1 MITREVEEEEK
12 QKYNSLVHHPLQSW
26 EWGEFRKTT
35 GIKAVRL
42 GVFDPST
49 SSGQVKLT
57 SGYQVFFHP
66 IPRTKSSIVYFPKGP
81 MPDKPMLGALKKLA
95 QEEKAI
101 FVKLEPNVG
110 GPLNPEK
117 PNAGHEKIMEFLL
130 NNGCLPGRSLFP
142 RWTFSL
148 DLKKSEEELMAA
160 MHSKTRY
167 NVRLSQKH
175 GVKVIEDNSDQ
186 AFKNHL
192 QLLFETTKRQGFYAH
207 TADYH
212 QKMWQTLK
220 PSAQKEPGLT
230 AHLLIASYQNQP
242 LVTWV
247 LFVFNKVLYY
257 PYGGSSRE
265 HQNVMPSYAMM
276 WEAIKFGKKMGC
288 ETFDLWGTPGPNPS
302 IKDPWFGFHRFKSG
316 FNPQLIEFIGTYD
329 FIVDPL
335 RYRFFNLADGL
346 RWKALRIKAKLPL

>member
-1 MITREVEEEEK
+1 MITREVTEEEK
-12 QKYNSLVHHPLQSW
+12 EKYNSLVHHPLQSW

-35 GIKAVRL
+35 GIKTIRL
-42 GVFDPST
+42 GVFDDK
-49 SSGQVKLT
+49 KLI
-57 SGYQVFFHP
+57 SGYQVFFHSL
-66 IPRTKSSIVYFPKGP
+66 PRTKSSVIYFPKGP

-101 FVKLEPNVG
+101 FVKMEPNIGAPV
-110 GPLNPEK
+110 NQEK
-117 PNAGHEKIMEFLL
+117 PDQGHVKIKEFLL

-142 RWTFSL
+142 RWTFWL
-148 DLKKSEEELMAA
+148 DLKKGEEELMTA
-160 MHSKTRY
+160 MHPKTRY

-175 GVKVIEDNSDQ
+175 GVKVLEDNSDQ
-186 AFKNHL
+186 AFATHL
-192 QLLFETTKRQGFYAH
+192 KLLFETTKRQGFYAH
-207 TADYH
+207 TPDYH

-220 PSAQKEPGLT
+220 PSAQKEQGLT
-230 AHLLIASYQNQP
+230 ARLLVASYQNQP

-265 HQNVMPSYAMM
+265 QQNVMPSYAMM
-276 WEAIKFGKKMGC
+276 WEAIKFGKKLGC

-302 IKDPWFGFHRFKSG
+302 IKDPWYGFHRFKMG

-329 FIVDPL
+329 FVVDPL
-335 RYRFFNLADGL
+335 RYRFFTLADTL
-346 RWKALRIKAKLPL
+346 RWKFLRIKAKLPL